1 MTTLLEKQKRN
12 FSVFENIQK
21 HASNAIQESK
31 NIAVFL
37 KGICKKSLKFPF
49 AKKSLL
55 YDEIVHKVLQNCLD
69 TE

>member
-1 MTTLLEKQKRN
+1 MN
-12 FSVFENIQK
+12 FPIFENIRK
-21 HASNAIQESK
+21 HASTAIQESK

-49 AKKSLL
+49 AKKAFL
-55 YDEIVHKVLQNCLD
+55 YDQIVHQVLKNCLE